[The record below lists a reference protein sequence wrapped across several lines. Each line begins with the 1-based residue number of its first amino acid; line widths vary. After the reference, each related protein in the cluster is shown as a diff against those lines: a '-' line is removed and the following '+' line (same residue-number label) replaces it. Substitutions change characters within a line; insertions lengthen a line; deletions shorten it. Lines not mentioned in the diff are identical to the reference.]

1 MPEST
6 VEPQE
11 LEIKRQTVT
20 EEGLKNTILV
30 RWDITQETRE
40 EPDGETNTVYVYQEE
55 SYTLTV
61 DDNKQGAKDY
71 INNNARMMKL
81 KAKAKAEARRG
92 KSVLTQT
99 EKDDLRG
106 NRAKAGK
113 GN

>member
-1 MPEST
+1 MPESN

-11 LEIKRQTVT
+11 IKIKRQRVT

-40 EPDGETNTVYVYQEE
+40 EPGGETSTVYVYKEE

-92 KSVLTQT
+92 KGILTQT
-99 EKDDLRG
+99 EKDGLRG